1 MPNLENP
8 GPIRRLT
15 IIQRTIEE
23 LNGAATAGI
32 VWGTNNKPFPEAPD
46 SWFEGPTSWAGLDPA
61 VVNTNYGELGVIEAS
76 SLTEA
81 IRLITQYYTRIRNM
95 RCVRVI
101 TGGGGNRP
109 NAGSPYTSTASN
121 VDQTKMAFTK
131 DGQQPTIISNY
142 FDIQSSSLIYRGNVN
157 NFILGM
163 SQRYQLLRPN
173 VLGDDGTSYKV
184 SVCHASCHT
193 SCHSSRGRR

>member
-32 VWGTNNKPFPEAPD
+32 TWGSNNKPFPEAPD
-46 SWFEGPTSWAGLDPA
+46 EWFDGPNNWGGLDPA
-61 VVNTNYGELGVIEAS
+61 VVNDNYGALGLVEAS

-81 IRLITQYYTRIRNM
+81 IRQITQYYTRIRNM
-95 RCVRVI
+95 RCVRVV
-101 TGGGGNRP
+101 TGGGGNTP
-109 NAGSPYTSTASN
+109 AGPLTNPATQN
-121 VDQTKMAFTK
+121 VDLTRISHTKETQA
-131 DGQQPTIISNY
+131 TIISNY
-142 FDIQSSSLIYRGNVN
+142 FDIQSGSLIYRGNVN

-163 SQRYQLLRPN
+163 SQRYQILRPN
-173 VLGDDGTSYKV
+173 ILGDNGTDYKV
-184 SVCHASCHT
+184 SVCHTSCHS

>member
-23 LNGAATAGI
+23 LNGAALAGI
-32 VWGTNNKPFPEAPD
+32 VWGTNNKPFPEALNE
-46 SWFEGPTSWAGLDPA
+46 WFEGPTNWGGLDPA
-61 VVNTNYGELGVIEAS
+61 TVDANYGALGLIEAS
-76 SLTEA
+76 TLTEA
-81 IRLITQYYTRIRNM
+81 IRNITQYYTRVRNI

-101 TGGGGNRP
+101 TGNGGNTP
-109 NAGSPYTSTASN
+109 AGPYTSTTQN
-121 VDQTKMAFTK
+121 VDLTRIAFTR

-142 FDIQSSSLIYRGNVN
+142 FDIQSSSLIYRGNIN

-163 SQRYQLLRPN
+163 SQRYQILRPN
-173 VLGDDGTSYKV
+173 ILGDDGTSYKI
-184 SVCHASCHT
+184 SICHTSCHS